1 MMKKCPKCGSRHI
14 APILYGM
21 PAFDEEM
28 ARQIKNKELVLG
40 GCCISRREPRYHCFG
55 CGRDVGTP
63 PIFVR
68 NGREEDYRDIVTG
81 IVFSDGGY
89 FGGYQEISIKKSKGK
104 IMLEVIPAFSMP
116 ESFLQRD
123 MTEKEWNRLLDRIYS
138 KLYVHEWKKNFIDPT
153 IMDGE
158 QWELTLKLTGGR
170 QRRYSGSNAFPPYW
184 RELKSTFRPF
194 FKEAGIKL

>member
-1 MMKKCPKCGSRHI
+1 
-14 APILYGM
+14 
-21 PAFDEEM
+21 
-28 ARQIKNKELVLG
+28 
-40 GCCISRREPRYHCFG
+40 
-55 CGRDVGTP
+55 
-63 PIFVR
+63 
-68 NGREEDYRDIVTG
+68 
-81 IVFSDGGY
+81 
-89 FGGYQEISIKKSKGK
+89 
-104 IMLEVIPAFSMP
+104 MLEVIPAFSMP
-116 ESFLQRD
+116 ESFLQRE

>member
-1 MMKKCPKCGSRHI
+1 MKKCPKCGSRHI

-40 GCCISRREPRYHCFG
+40 GCCISGREPRYHCFG

-89 FGGYQEISIKKSKGK
+89 FGGYEEISIKKSKGK

-116 ESFLQRD
+116 ESFLQRE

>member
-40 GCCISRREPRYHCFG
+40 GCCISGREPRYHCFG

-116 ESFLQRD
+116 ESFLQRE

>member
-1 MMKKCPKCGSRHI
+1 MKKCPKCGSRHI

-40 GCCISRREPRYHCFG
+40 GCCISGREPRYHCFG

-116 ESFLQRD
+116 ESFLQRE